1 MIEPRDTQ
9 PKCPACGKPAVARFA
24 PFCSV
29 RCQQIDLGRWLK
41 GDYVIPGKPDEDRT
55 GPGGPGPADAED
67 TE

>member
-1 MIEPRDTQ
+1 MRQ
-9 PKCPACGKPAVARFA
+9 AGGGAVRALLLGALPADR
-24 PFCSV
+24 
-29 RCQQIDLGRWLK
+29 LGRWLK

>member
-1 MIEPRDTQ
+1 
-9 PKCPACGKPAVARFA
+9 VARFA